1 MTNDLKQRIIETSFA
16 LFLRHGIKSITMD
29 YIASQ
34 VGISKRTL
42 YELFKDKD
50 QLLLECLTWNRRE
63 IEKMS
68 LEVAQKVDN
77 ALEFLLEVFMIQWK
91 RMRNVNRNYFTDLKR
106 YHPQVSRMF
115 DDERSYQAESMKR
128 ILEQGQAEG
137 VILQDCR
144 CDIVGQLLSTKFD
157 ILFSLDEI
165 CTVEFTFMETFE
177 MIFKTLIRGIATEKG
192 LKIIE
197 RYFANTD
204 FN

>member
-1 MTNDLKQRIIETSFA
+1 
-16 LFLRHGIKSITMD
+16 MD

-177 MIFKTLIRGIATEKG
+177 MIFKTFIRGIATEKG

>member
-16 LFLRHGIKSITMD
+16 LFLPDMGSQSITMD

-128 ILEQGQAEG
+128 ILKQGQAEG
-137 VILQDCR
+137 VILQDCGTKL
-144 CDIVGQLLSTKFD
+144 VGQLLSTKFD
-157 ILFSLDEI
+157 ILFSLNEEI
-165 CTVEFTFMETFE
+165 CTVEFTLWRHS
-177 MIFKTLIRGIATEKG
+177 K
-192 LKIIE
+192 
-197 RYFANTD
+197 
-204 FN
+204 

>member
-1 MTNDLKQRIIETSFA
+1 MEAYAQRQQKLFYRSET
-16 LFLRHGIKSITMD
+16 L
-29 YIASQ
+29 
-34 VGISKRTL
+34 
-42 YELFKDKD
+42 
-50 QLLLECLTWNRRE
+50 
-63 IEKMS
+63 
-68 LEVAQKVDN
+68 
-77 ALEFLLEVFMIQWK
+77 
-91 RMRNVNRNYFTDLKR
+91 
-106 YHPQVSRMF
+106 HPQVSRMF

-177 MIFKTLIRGIATEKG
+177 MIFKTFIRGIATEKG

>member
-1 MTNDLKQRIIETSFA
+1 MTSDLKQRVIETSFA

-77 ALEFLLEVFMIQWK
+77 ALVFCSK
-91 RMRNVNRNYFTDLKR
+91 
-106 YHPQVSRMF
+106 
-115 DDERSYQAESMKR
+115 
-128 ILEQGQAEG
+128 
-137 VILQDCR
+137 
-144 CDIVGQLLSTKFD
+144 
-157 ILFSLDEI
+157 SL
-165 CTVEFTFMETFE
+165 
-177 MIFKTLIRGIATEKG
+177 
-192 LKIIE
+192 
-197 RYFANTD
+197 
-204 FN
+204 

>member
-1 MTNDLKQRIIETSFA
+1 MTSDLKQRVIETSFA

-77 ALEFLLEVFMIQWK
+77 ALVFLLEVFMIQWK
-91 RMRNVNRNYFTDLKR
+91 RMRNVNRNYFSDLKR

-115 DDERSYQAESMKR
+115 DDERVSQTESMR
-128 ILEQGQAEG
+128 HILEQGQAEG
-137 VILQDCR
+137 VILKECR
-144 CDIVGQLLSTKFD
+144 CDIVAQLLSTKFD

-165 CTVEFTFMETFE
+165 CTVEFTFMEAFE
-177 MIFKTLIRGIATEKG
+177 MIFKTFIRGIATEKG
-192 LKIIE
+192 LEIIN
-197 RYFANTD
+197 RYFAEADMN
-204 FN
+204 